1 MRAIVMSDSHGMGDR
16 LKWLLMDAWRQAGPE
31 PIDFYIHC
39 GDGGEELEDLRQM
52 ILQRD
57 PKASLCVVKG
67 NCDFFSDA
75 PLFAVLTIGGLRVFV
90 THGHMQRVK
99 SGLMNLGYAAEER
112 GCDIALY
119 GHTHQAAMENGRALM
134 VNPGAAMDGRMALL
148 QVTEGK
154 PHVRL
159 LRVE

>member
-1 MRAIVMSDSHGMGDR
+1 MSDSHGMGER
-16 LKWLLMDAWRQAGPE
+16 LKWQLTEAWRKAGPD

-39 GDGGEELEDLRQM
+39 GDGGEELEDMRQM
-52 ILQRD
+52 IMQRD
-57 PKASLCVVKG
+57 PHAAICVVKG

-75 PLFAVLTIGGLRVFV
+75 PLFAVLNMGGVRVFV

-119 GHTHQAAMENGRALM
+119 GHTHEAAMENGRALM
-134 VNPGAAMDGRMALL
+134 INPGAALDGRMCLL
-148 QVTEGK
+148 EIVGGK
-154 PHVRL
+154 P
-159 LRVE
+159 RVDLMKL